1 MLKRTVRAVVIA
13 TAVLGASGALAADLP
28 RKAPAY
34 TPPPPP
40 VLIWNG
46 FYAGLNLGY
55 GWANVGATG
64 FDGSN
69 LTGVIGG
76 GQIGYNWQF
85 NPNWV
90 LGIEADFQGSG
101 QRRSDDF
108 VSPAGIPFTVDQRI
122 PWFATAR
129 ARLGYTQGNW
139 LLYATGG
146 AAWVNYQLELSAPG
160 GSVSS
165 DTSKI
170 AWTVGGGFEYMF
182 MPKWSA
188 KVEYLFIDTDDTN
201 ATLFGTTVS
210 GRARDNIVRAGV
222 NYHF

>member
-1 MLKRTVRAVVIA
+1 MLKRTALAAVIVSVV
-13 TAVLGASGALAADLP
+13 THASAASAADLP

-55 GWANVGATG
+55 GWANVDATG
-64 FDGSN
+64 FNDQN
-69 LTGVIGG
+69 LGGIIGG

-85 NPNWV
+85 HPNWV
-90 LGIEADFQGSG
+90 LGIEGDFQGSA

-108 VSPAGIPFTVDQRI
+108 VALGVPFTVDQRI

-129 ARLGYTQGNW
+129 ARLGYAQGPW
-139 LLYATGG
+139 LVYVTGG
-146 AAWVNYQLELSAPG
+146 AAWLNYELEVSTPG
-160 GSVSS
+160 ASVS
-165 DTSKI
+165 DDASKL
-170 AWTVGGGFEYMF
+170 AWTVGGGVEWMF

-188 KVEYLFIDTDDTN
+188 KLEYLFIDTDDRTV
-201 ATLFGTTVS
+201 TLLGNTFTA
-210 GRARDNIVRAGV
+210 RARDNVVRAGV